1 MGSARRA
8 PGRAAARL
16 GGATTAM
23 RACLWLGVLVATAHG
38 ASPPRS
44 RPRLRARRRSA
55 HAPLASWQRRCVSGP
70 VAPRWPRSPKRF
82 NNNSQK
88 QAANRTAKQHME
100 PRYSAAPSPAPG
112 TLKLPSA
119 RAMNVLAMRG
129 PSSASICASCAA
141 SRWSS
146 AGAAF
151 LFATRRCEQ
160 QTIAQMQPTHR
171 ASASARLSHPTH
183 LESLPPGSSP
193 TPAPELAQ
201 ALPSRQSLHP
211 GAALVARC
219 HRRARKQQHGALQWG
234 AYLHRVGAPGRST

>member
-23 RACLWLGVLVATAHG
+23 RACLWLGV
-38 ASPPRS
+38 PRS
-44 RPRLRARRRSA
+44 RPRLLARRRSA

-88 QAANRTAKQHME
+88 QAANRIAKQHME

-146 AGAAF
+146 A
-151 LFATRRCEQ
+151 
-160 QTIAQMQPTHR
+160 
-171 ASASARLSHPTH
+171 S
-183 LESLPPGSSP
+183 
-193 TPAPELAQ
+193 
-201 ALPSRQSLHP
+201 
-211 GAALVARC
+211 
-219 HRRARKQQHGALQWG
+219 RARTRWCG
-234 AYLHRVGAPGRST
+234 S

>member
-1 MGSARRA
+1 MGSARLA
-8 PGRAAARL
+8 PGRAAARP

-38 ASPPRS
+38 A
-44 RPRLRARRRSA
+44 LAHRRSA
-55 HAPLASWQRRCVSGP
+55 HARLASWQRCCVSGP
-70 VAPRWPRSPKRF
+70 VAPRSPKRF